1 MAGTK
6 DLVFD
11 PQDLIHLLTHY
22 TDGEVPLGG
31 QVTDFLVHPLLQR
44 KIGLMVESTEWATSE
59 PLHLGYD
66 GKRVRSW
73 AKLPGQADPVWEE
86 RNETPRRTN

>member
-11 PQDLIHLLTHY
+11 PQDLLALLTHY
-22 TDGEVPLGG
+22 TDGEVPLTAE
-31 QVTDFLVHPLLQR
+31 VTDFLVHPHLQR
-44 KIGLMVESTEWATSE
+44 KIGLVVESPEWTDSE
-59 PLHLGYD
+59 TLFLQYD
-66 GKRVRSW
+66 SKRVRSW
-73 AKLPGQADPVWEE
+73 AQVDGQSEPVWEE